1 MTTAPSPATR
11 QLVPDWL
18 EHLAALSWRV
28 LVTVTLGLVLVWLAG
43 VLGTV
48 TASIL
53 VALIV
58 AATFA
63 PYVVALRNRGWSRI
77 KAAAAVFLGAFVVIG
92 VTLLLIGLS
101 FAPYVSQ
108 LIDFVQSGLT
118 QLEDDLASISVP
130 PDVISSLDT
139 IATTVKSWL
148 SSNIGAVASAVGSVA
163 TIVILGGFLTFFLLM
178 DGDKAWVWA
187 SQFGAPW
194 QRERISESGHEA
206 LARVGGYLRGTA
218 ILASTDAISDFIFLW
233 LLGVPL
239 AGPLAVLVFFGGF
252 IPYVGGFVTT
262 SICVLVT
269 LTTQGPQAVVLLLL
283 GITVM
288 NIIQGNLLAPIIYG
302 KTVHIHPAIVLM
314 ALPAGAALWGIV
326 GLFAVIPVV
335 ALIMAVTGSLIE
347 VIAPASEGGSLI
359 PGWLDRVAQWS
370 WRLLV
375 VLALLGAGIALA
387 VQLPAVVIPIVLAIV
402 IAATLSPLARR
413 LRDRGW
419 RPTTAALAATGGG
432 FLITMAILLLALWQ
446 LVGQASQIAT
456 TSGQGASSV
465 DQSVGA
471 LAGSAA
477 AISGVVGSGLVGTV
491 LAVVSDIAALVLYL
505 VLAGLVCFY
514 FLRDADQGWQ
524 KATSRLS
531 DWRRREVTAAGR
543 RAIDVLGGYMIG
555 TGVISAFGAVTQ
567 ALIMWVLGLPLVLP
581 LAVLSFFG
589 GFIPYIGSFIT
600 TGIAFLVT
608 VAVGSTQ
615 DIIVMGLFTIVFNI
629 VQGNFV
635 APLVYGKAVNIHPA
649 IILMAIPAGA
659 DLAGVVGMFLV
670 VPFLGVVAATWRTV
684 LEVFGDEPA
693 ELPPEP
699 APEPVGGPAVPAP
712 APEPGPAG

>member
-1 MTTAPSPATR
+1 M
-11 QLVPDWL
+11 
-18 EHLAALSWRV
+18 
-28 LVTVTLGLVLVWLAG
+28 
-43 VLGTV
+43 
-48 TASIL
+48 
-53 VALIV
+53 
-58 AATFA
+58 
-63 PYVVALRNRGWSRI
+63 
-77 KAAAAVFLGAFVVIG
+77 
-92 VTLLLIGLS
+92 
-101 FAPYVSQ
+101 
-108 LIDFVQSGLT
+108 
-118 QLEDDLASISVP
+118 
-130 PDVISSLDT
+130 
-139 IATTVKSWL
+139 
-148 SSNIGAVASAVGSVA
+148 
-163 TIVILGGFLTFFLLM
+163 
-178 DGDKAWVWA
+178 
-187 SQFGAPW
+187 
-194 QRERISESGHEA
+194 
-206 LARVGGYLRGTA
+206 
-218 ILASTDAISDFIFLW
+218 
-233 LLGVPL
+233 
-239 AGPLAVLVFFGGF
+239 
-252 IPYVGGFVTT
+252 
-262 SICVLVT
+262 LVT
-269 LTTQGPQAVVLLLL
+269 LASQGPQAVVLLLL
-283 GITVM
+283 GITAM
-288 NIIQGNLLAPIIYG
+288 NIVQGNLLAPIIYG

-347 VIAPASEGGSLI
+347 VIAPASEGGSLV
-359 PGWLDRVAQWS
+359 PGWLDRLAQWS
-370 WRLLV
+370 WRLLA
-375 VLALLGAGIALA
+375 VLALLGVGLAVA

-432 FLITMAILLLALWQ
+432 FLITTAIMFLALWQ
-446 LVGQASQIAT
+446 LVDQASEIAT
-456 TSGQGASSV
+456 SASSGGGSV
-465 DQSVGA
+465 DASAGF

-477 AISGVVGSGLVGTV
+477 ALAGAAGSGLLKTV
-491 LAVVSDIAALVLYL
+491 ADLVAGISALVLYL

-514 FLRDADQGWQ
+514 FLRDAEPGWQ

-531 DWRRREVTAAGR
+531 DWRRQEVTAAGQ
-543 RAIDVLGGYMIG
+543 RAVGVLGGYMIG
-555 TGVISAFGAVTQ
+555 TGAISLFGAVTQ

-589 GFIPYIGSFIT
+589 GFIPYIGSFVT

-693 ELPPEP
+693 ELPP
-699 APEPVGGPAVPAP
+699 AP
-712 APEPGPAG
+712 APEPSPVGGAVAAEPKPEPAG

>member
-11 QLVPDWL
+11 ELVPDWL

-28 LVTVTLGLVLVWLAG
+28 LVIVGLGLVLVWLAG

-63 PYVVALRNRGWSRI
+63 PYVLTLRDRGWSRL
-77 KAAAAVFLGAFVVIG
+77 KAAAAVFLGATVVIL

-101 FAPYVSQ
+101 FAPYVPQ
-108 LIDFVQSGLT
+108 LIDFVQSGVARLKDELAAANVPAEVT
-118 QLEDDLASISVP
+118 NQIASIEAAAQAWLQQSVGA
-130 PDVISSLDT
+130 V
-139 IATTVKSWL
+139 A
-148 SSNIGAVASAVGSVA
+148 GAVASIA
-163 TIVILGGFLTFFLLM
+163 TVVILGGFLTFFLLM

-187 SQFGAPW
+187 SQFGQPW

-252 IPYVGGFVTT
+252 IPYIGGFITT
-262 SICVLVT
+262 SILVLVT
-269 LTTQGPQAVVLLLL
+269 YSSQGVEAVVLLLI

-288 NIIQGNLLAPIIYG
+288 NIIQGNLLAPVIYG
-302 KTVHIHPAIVLM
+302 KTVHIHPAIVLL

-370 WRLLV
+370 WRLLA
-375 VLALLGAGIALA
+375 VLALLGAGIAIA

-413 LRDRGW
+413 LRRRGW
-419 RPTTAALAATGGG
+419 RPTTAALAATGGA
-432 FLITMAILLLALWQ
+432 FLITTAIMLLALWQ
-446 LVGQASQIAT
+446 LVAQAGQIAT
-456 TSGQGASSV
+456 TADQGASSV

-477 AISGVVGSGLVGTV
+477 AISTVVGSGIVGTV
-491 LAVVSDIAALVLYL
+491 LGAISDIAALVLYL

-514 FLRDADQGWQ
+514 FLRDAEPGWQ

-531 DWRRREVTAAGR
+531 DWRRREVTAAGQ
-543 RAIDVLGGYMIG
+543 RAVGVLGGYMIG
-555 TGVISAFGAVTQ
+555 TGAISLFGAVTQ

-684 LEVFGDEPA
+684 LQLFGDEPA
-693 ELPPEP
+693 ELPPAS
-699 APEPVGGPAVPAP
+699 APEPSPVGGAVAP
-712 APEPGPAG
+712 APEPEPAG

>member
-11 QLVPDWL
+11 ELVPDWL

-28 LVTVTLGLVLVWLAG
+28 LVSVALGLVLVWLAG

-63 PYVVALRNRGWSRI
+63 PYVLALRARGWSRI
-77 KAAAAVFLGAFVVIG
+77 KAAGAVFLAAFLVIG

-118 QLEDDLASISVP
+118 KLEDDLASISVP
-130 PDVISSLDT
+130 PEIIASLDSV
-139 IATTVKSWL
+139 AATVKSWL
-148 SSNIGAVASAVGSVA
+148 SSNVAAIAGAVGSVA
-163 TIVILGGFLTFFLLM
+163 TVVILGGFLTFFLLM

-187 SQFGAPW
+187 SQFGQPW
-194 QRERISESGHEA
+194 QRERISESGNEA

-269 LTTQGPQAVVLLLL
+269 LASQGPEAVVLLLL
-283 GITVM
+283 GITAM
-288 NIIQGNLLAPIIYG
+288 NIVQGNLLAPIIYG

-375 VLALLGAGIALA
+375 VLALLGAGIAIA

-432 FLITMAILLLALWQ
+432 FLITTAILLLALWQ
-446 LVGQASQIAT
+446 LVDQASQIAST
-456 TSGQGASSV
+456 ANQGATSV
-465 DQSVGA
+465 DQSVSG

-477 AISGVVGSGLVGTV
+477 ALSQVAGSGILKTV
-491 LAVVSDIAALVLYL
+491 LDVVAGISAFVLYL

-514 FLRDADQGWQ
+514 FLRDAEPGWQ

-555 TGVISAFGAVTQ
+555 TGAISLFGAATQ
-567 ALIMWVLGLPLVLP
+567 AVIMWVLGLPLVLP

-589 GFIPYIGSFIT
+589 GFIPYIGSFVT

-608 VAVGSTQ
+608 VKVGTTQ

-684 LEVFGDEPA
+684 LLVFGDEPT
-693 ELPPEP
+693 EPEP
-699 APEPVGGPAVPAP
+699 LPASAQPAP
-712 APEPGPAG
+712 PGRSLAAEPSPAD